1 MILPPIEEIQEDRES
16 RDRWI
21 EYSALDAQ
29 ATWFLRESLE
39 AKLRGMSC
47 EACPILASKPGY
59 RKCVT
64 LWDFYTFYLAE
75 FGNLLTQMERNGLL
89 VDKDHLA
96 NAEKM
101 ALEDKRVAEEYFRN
115 WASSKCE
122 GAKLMNIGSVYKF
135 DSFCSLERRTSDE
148 ISPELSSRASSPRN
162 RLNGSRGTPRDAK
175 EKRRRRR

>member
-1 MILPPIEEIQEDRES
+1 MRGVSHLGQ
-16 RDRWI
+16 
-21 EYSALDAQ
+21 Q
-29 ATWFLRESLE
+29 A
-39 AKLRGMSC
+39 
-47 EACPILASKPGY
+47 GY

-122 GAKLMNIGSVYKF
+122 VCEAHEHRFGLQIRQLLFAGAKNK
-135 DSFCSLERRTSDE
+135 RRDKPGVELTRE
-148 ISPELSSRASSPRN
+148 FTQESPEWIAWDSAGREGKAPKKAMKVALHESAQAHSGSNLYGHEVYPR
-162 RLNGSRGTPRDAK
+162 
-175 EKRRRRR
+175 